1 MKRLLV
7 LLISVVILL
16 ASPAAVFAGV
26 LNYNDANGSVVL
38 PNGWSIADVKRVNG
52 QYPISKGPLGEAT
65 KRTAFSKDGDD
76 FLIWGYTST
85 SGDINYSEKK
95 TTLPDIFDNPKQYD
109 SPDEFLLQSKDGDS
123 GEVTDM
129 QTLIARDKDG
139 SKTLLSYVMIGKTT
153 TVYLQ
158 YYHEGDFSKEQLTAA
173 TKILDTYKLNDS
185 QAATESQKV
194 TTPVTSTNIASQT
207 DDSGNGNNTAL
218 YVIGG
223 VILLLVALGGVKLL
237 MNKKR

>member
-1 MKRLLV
+1 
-7 LLISVVILL
+7 
-16 ASPAAVFAGV
+16 
-26 LNYNDANGSVVL
+26 
-38 PNGWSIADVKRVNG
+38 
-52 QYPISKGPLGEAT
+52 
-65 KRTAFSKDGDD
+65 
-76 FLIWGYTST
+76 
-85 SGDINYSEKK
+85 
-95 TTLPDIFDNPKQYD
+95 
-109 SPDEFLLQSKDGDS
+109 
-123 GEVTDM
+123 M